1 MTTSDDS
8 IRAPEAY
15 VWVWLPGALDPVV
28 AGRLE
33 QRYESRVVT
42 FVYGRSYLNNPEAI
56 PLFLPDLPLERGE
69 HLPLSG
75 DIAGCI
81 ADASPDAWGRRVI
94 QHRHQANSAD
104 LTDLAYLLLSVSDR
118 TGALDFQASAEEYVP
133 RTGGSASLDDLAEAA
148 RLVEEGEPIPL
159 DLEIALLHGTSIGG
173 ARPKASLRDGDR
185 HLIAKFSSSTDVYPV
200 VKGEY
205 IAMELARRAGLDVAP
220 VEFTTAAGRDVLLVE
235 RFDRGPDG
243 QRKMMVSAQTI
254 LNLHD
259 ALGIAG
265 RYATY
270 PDLAD
275 QVRQRFVAPDD
286 TLQEL
291 YSRITFNVL
300 VGNTD
305 DHAKNHA
312 AFWDGASL
320 QLTPAYDICPQLRS
334 GNEARQAM
342 AYGSN
347 GDRSSQV
354 TRCAQHAGVYHL
366 DRSEAAEIVDLQIS
380 AIRDNWREVC
390 DLAQATEADKDR
402 FQGRQFLNEHALK
415 DWR

>member
-8 IRAPEAY
+8 IRH
-15 VWVWLPGALDPVV
+15 V
-28 AGRLE
+28 RLWA
-33 QRYESRVVT
+33 QLSQQPRT
-42 FVYGRSYLNNPEAI
+42 I

-75 DIAGCI
+75 DISGCI
-81 ADASPDAWGRRVI
+81 ADASCV
-94 QHRHQANSAD
+94 
-104 LTDLAYLLLSVSDR
+104 
-118 TGALDFQASAEEYVP
+118 
-133 RTGGSASLDDLAEAA
+133 
-148 RLVEEGEPIPL
+148 
-159 DLEIALLHGTSIGG
+159 GTSRHPASTPGQQR
-173 ARPKASLRDGDR
+173 RP
-185 HLIAKFSSSTDVYPV
+185 
-200 VKGEY
+200 
-205 IAMELARRAGLDVAP
+205 
-220 VEFTTAAGRDVLLVE
+220 
-235 RFDRGPDG
+235 
-243 QRKMMVSAQTI
+243 
-254 LNLHD
+254 
-259 ALGIAG
+259 
-265 RYATY
+265 
-270 PDLAD
+270 PDLIPAA
-275 QVRQRFVAPDD
+275 VG
-286 TLQEL
+286 
-291 YSRITFNVL
+291 

-334 GNEARQAM
+334 GNEVRQAM

-366 DRSEAAEIVDLQIS
+366 DGSEAAEIVDLQIS

-390 DLAQATEADKDR
+390 DLAQATEADRDR